1 MTHVKKEALFDI
13 NGNRVTDFYDEIDT
27 EKSEKFYLVRNNDK
41 YNFLTPEGKLLSK
54 KWFTKVEPFGPYD
67 KGVRVVLE
75 GKTCLLTDKG
85 KLLKPRVTVRT
96 NLRHGV
102 AIVTN
107 SEGKRNLINT
117 EGKYVSSKWFKSL
130 TLCRNDFFE
139 VDITDNKHNIM
150 TKNGKFLLE
159 SDAFQISSYSTDNN
173 KYYVAF
179 CKHGKAPKTI
189 HILDYWT
196 GKEVFSS
203 TLANSY
209 NCVFHNV
216 FDVIFIKN
224 ADNKCMLISK
234 ETIKPVFKEW
244 KENIEYLGVSGFF
257 AVKENDGTYIIC
269 NAEGK
274 KILTKRRFIK
284 VKQAPDW
291 YYCYVEFY
299 KKGKVQTG
307 YLDLTSGYIRKTL

>member
-1 MTHVKKEALFDI
+1 MTHIKKEALFDI

-139 VDITDNKHNIM
+139 VDITDRKKNIM
-150 TKNGKFLLE
+150 TKDGNFLLKV
-159 SDAFQISSYSTDNN
+159 DAYDICDYSANNN
-173 KYYVAF
+173 KYYLAL
-179 CKHGKAPKTI
+179 CKHGKNPETI
-189 HILDYWT
+189 HILDYYT

-203 TLANSY
+203 TLGKEGY
-209 NCVFHNV
+209 KFYVFV
-216 FDVIFIKN
+216 GIILIQN
-224 ADNKCMLISK
+224 AENKYMLLSAEK
-234 ETIKPVFKEW
+234 VKTIFKEW
-244 KENIEYLGVSGFF
+244 KEHIIVLPHFDLV

-274 KILTKRRFIK
+274 KLLPK
-284 VKQAPDW
+284 D
-291 YYCYVEFY
+291 
-299 KKGKVQTG
+299 
-307 YLDLTSGYIRKTL
+307 DL

>member
-1 MTHVKKEALFDI
+1 MTHVKKEALFDLS
-13 NGNRVTDFYDEIDT
+13 GNRVTGFYDEIDT
-27 EKSEKFYLVRNNDK
+27 EKSEKFYIVKNNGE

-130 TLCRNDFFE
+130 TLDKNDFFE
-139 VDITDNKHNIM
+139 VDITDKKKNIM
-150 TKNGKFLLE
+150 TKEGKLLLE
-159 SDAFQISSYSTDNN
+159 SEAYAIHGYCKN
-173 KYYVAF
+173 KYYLAL
-179 CKHGKAPKTI
+179 CKHGKNPETI
-189 HILDYWT
+189 HILDYYT

-203 TLANSY
+203 TLSKAGYKNY
-209 NCVFHNV
+209 NFSSMILIQNADKKYMLFSKENAKAVFKDWKDDIVV
-216 FDVIFIKN
+216 FDYTE
-224 ADNKCMLISK
+224 L
-234 ETIKPVFKEW
+234 
-244 KENIEYLGVSGFF
+244 F
-257 AVKENDGTYIIC
+257 AVKEKDGMYIIC
-269 NAEGK
+269 DTEGK
-274 KILTKRRFIK
+274 RTLTKRRFIK